1 MAKRMKRA
9 MLRKAKAKVSKKRTQ
24 AGKKSVRRAV
34 GKKSRKTAKTLAAK
48 KLRKRVTSRKGVS
61 PHTQEASSA
70 VETAVIGVVD
80 EPIPGVMRVTKI
92 EETRVTLRDP
102 DAPMSRDIPDPD
114 SLGG

>member
-1 MAKRMKRA
+1 M
-9 MLRKAKAKVSKKRTQ
+9 
-24 AGKKSVRRAV
+24 
-34 GKKSRKTAKTLAAK
+34 
-48 KLRKRVTSRKGVS
+48 TSRKGVS